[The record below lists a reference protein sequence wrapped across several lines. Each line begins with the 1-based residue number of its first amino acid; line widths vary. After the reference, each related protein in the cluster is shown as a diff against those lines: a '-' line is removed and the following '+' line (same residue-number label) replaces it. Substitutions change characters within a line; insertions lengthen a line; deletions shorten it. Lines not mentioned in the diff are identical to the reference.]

1 MGTRAIYV
9 FEDDHDEVAVY
20 KHYDNYPQGATHF
33 INNAKKYAWKFPRFE
48 ADEFGAAFVVANKDD
63 GGGVRLVPPY
73 KDQDDLMKAYD
84 YCDFFYFVKFKDG
97 DLEIRIEGFEEESK
111 VMTLTQMKAL
121 YGVIS

>member
-1 MGTRAIYV
+1 MGTRAVYV

-48 ADEFGAAFVVANKDD
+48 ADEFGAAFVAANKCQE
-63 GGGVRLVPPY
+63 GGGIRLIPPY
-73 KDQDDLMKAYD
+73 KDHDELMDAYS
-84 YCDFFYFVKFKDG
+84 YCDFFYFIKFKDG
-97 DLEIRIEGFEEESK
+97 DLQIRIEGEESG

>member
-20 KHYDNYPQGATHF
+20 KHYDNYPQGAVHF
-33 INNAKKYAWKFPRFE
+33 INNAKKYAWKFE
-48 ADEFGAAFVVANKDD
+48 NLCYGAAFVVANKDDD

-73 KDQDDLMKAYD
+73 KDHDDLMNAYD
-84 YCDFFYFVKFKDG
+84 YCDFFYFIKYKDG
-97 DLEIRIEGFEEESK
+97 DLEIRIEGFEEESG

-121 YGVIS
+121 YGVI

>member
-1 MGTRAIYV
+1 MGTKAIYI
-9 FEDDHDEVAVY
+9 FEDDCGEVAVY
-20 KHYDNYPQGATHF
+20 KHYDNYPQGAVHF

-63 GGGVRLVPPY
+63 GSGVRLVPPY
-73 KDQDDLMKAYD
+73 KDQDDLMNAYD

-97 DLEIRIEGFEEESK
+97 DLEIRIEGFEEESG